1 MKGHVIISHG
11 LESSPDATKATALS
25 RVAEAMG
32 WTQQR
37 PDYRRWDSDV
47 SRSRLGDVAGRIA
60 HLQQLAAGIEGPLVL
75 AGSSM
80 GAFISARVSLV
91 VPVAGLFLMAPP
103 TQLEG
108 HAIVMEAARVP
119 TRIVHGWDDELIPAE
134 AVMQWARARR
144 DTTVFVDDGHRLA
157 NHVEFCADE
166 FGRLLAS
173 LG

>member
-1 MKGHVIISHG
+1 VSGHVIISHG

-25 RVAEAMG
+25 QVAEALG

-37 PDYRRWDSDV
+37 PDYRRWDGDV
-47 SRSRLGDVAGRIA
+47 SRSRLGDIEGRIA
-60 HLQQLAAGIEGPLVL
+60 HLQQLAAGIDGPLLL

-80 GAFISARVSLV
+80 GAFVSARVSLV
-91 VPVAGLFLMAPP
+91 VPVIGLFLMAPP

-108 HAIVMEAARVP
+108 FEVRMDAARVP

-157 NHVEFCADE
+157 DHVEFCAGE
-166 FGRLLAS
+166 FGRLLQS
-173 LG
+173 LS